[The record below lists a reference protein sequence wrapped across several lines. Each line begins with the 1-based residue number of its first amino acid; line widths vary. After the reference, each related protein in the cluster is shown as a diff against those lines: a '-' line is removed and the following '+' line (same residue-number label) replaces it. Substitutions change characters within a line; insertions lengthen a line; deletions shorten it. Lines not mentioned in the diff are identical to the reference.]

1 MRNHT
6 TRLVSTALERH
17 MRKLNSNHTGRG
29 QEALKEAETEA
40 SKLPIQVQ
48 FSFGLALFSLGLF
61 FFLPFAILLWPLSI
75 LIVPSAVLPLTFFF
89 YLAFLYSPLAFPML
103 YYTKHIFVCTFIT
116 GYYMY
121 VLSFGQSQ
129 FSFCLSQVVF
139 I

>member
-61 FFLPFAILLWPLSI
+61 FFLAFRYSLLAVIYPHCAFRCSPFD
-75 LIVPSAVLPLTFFF
+75 VFFC
-89 YLAFLYSPLAFPML
+89 LAFLYSPLAFPML

-129 FSFCLSQVVF
+129 FSF
-139 I
+139 